1 LFGHEDGRPSEALT
15 VHRNYPV
22 EDLRAYLDYY
32 VTNSPHVAR
41 VHQLPIGRAA
51 AGVDPFWHYENIGWR
66 EGRDPN
72 ALFDTTGYLS
82 TYTDVAAAGVNP
94 LDHYNVFGWH
104 EGRDPSLDF
113 DTTKYLAANPDVKA
127 AQINPLEHFLLHGI
141 DEHRSAQAD
150 GVWG

>member
-1 LFGHEDGRPSEALT
+1 MDGAGEGRQPIAPQRLT
-15 VHRNYPV
+15 TANGFDYVY
-22 EDLRAYLDYY
+22 YLQNNPD
-32 VTNSPHVAR
+32 V
-41 VHQLPIGRAA
+41 AA
-51 AGVDPFWHYENIGWR
+51 AGVDPFWHYENIGWK

-72 ALFDTTGYLS
+72 ALFDTKGYLS

-127 AQINPLEHFLLHGI
+127 AQLNPLITFCRPASTSTVRPRRTASG
-141 DEHRSAQAD
+141 DSA
-150 GVWG
+150 